1 MGQSDR
7 PFVEGFPD
15 LTDCEGQVIGI
26 GVDIIEVSRIRDLM
40 ERKGDRLHGRVFTD
54 IEMDV
59 ATGGRYDKL
68 ADRFAAK
75 EAVAKALGQGISG
88 IGWNEIEIRN
98 EPSGKP
104 YVRLLGRA
112 EELAKGRGVKA
123 VLVSISHTDALAM
136 AFAVAIGGGSLESRN
151 C

>member
-1 MGQSDR
+1 M
-7 PFVEGFPD
+7 
-15 LTDCEGQVIGI
+15 TDCDGRIIGI
-26 GVDIIEVSRIRDLM
+26 GVDVIEVGRIRDLM

-54 IEMDV
+54 IEMD
-59 ATGGRYDKL
+59 AAKGGHYDRL
-68 ADRFAAK
+68 AGRFAAK

-104 YVRLLGRA
+104 YVHLLGRA
-112 EELAKGRGVKA
+112 LDLAKELGVES
-123 VLVSISHTDALAM
+123 VLISISHTNTLAI

>member
-1 MGQSDR
+1 
-7 PFVEGFPD
+7 
-15 LTDCEGQVIGI
+15 LIDCNLQVIGI

-54 IEMDV
+54 IEMD
-59 ATGGRYDKL
+59 AAEGGHYEKL
-68 ADRFAAK
+68 AGRFAAK
-75 EAVAKALGQGISG
+75 EAVSKALGQGISG
-88 IGWNEIEIRN
+88 IGWNEIEIAN

-112 EELAKGRGVKA
+112 KELARERGAKA
-123 VLVSISHTDALAM
+123 IFVSMSHTDTLAI
-136 AFAVAIGGGSLESRN
+136 AFAVAVGGGNLENRN